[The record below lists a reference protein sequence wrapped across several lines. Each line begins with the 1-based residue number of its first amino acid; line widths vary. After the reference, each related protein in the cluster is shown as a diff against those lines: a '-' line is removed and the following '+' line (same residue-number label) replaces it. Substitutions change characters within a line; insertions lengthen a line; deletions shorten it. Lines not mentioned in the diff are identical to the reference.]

1 MCMYAHALCAKPVRS
16 CVHDASARPQLQF
29 LGHALRPSEA
39 ALTIWEVDDDADGKV
54 DWEEFKNMFY
64 RIRDD
69 TTGYEPRKLFNVVEF
84 IMHDKNFSG
93 RIDLDEAV
101 TILYQRFGKETI
113 EQAMRE
119 VNLNDGS
126 TDKTMNFSNYVK
138 IQSNA
143 QKINRSAGLKDDATI
158 RLAV

>member
-1 MCMYAHALCAKPVRS
+1 M
-16 CVHDASARPQLQF
+16 QLQF

-54 DWEEFKNMFY
+54 DWEEFKGMFY

-69 TTGYEPRKLFNVVEF
+69 TSGYEPRKLFNVVEF

-101 TILYQRFGKETI
+101 TILYQRFGKVRGARACHGWLPGTWR
-113 EQAMRE
+113 AHRR
-119 VNLNDGS
+119 
-126 TDKTMNFSNYVK
+126 K
-138 IQSNA
+138 
-143 QKINRSAGLKDDATI
+143 
-158 RLAV
+158 